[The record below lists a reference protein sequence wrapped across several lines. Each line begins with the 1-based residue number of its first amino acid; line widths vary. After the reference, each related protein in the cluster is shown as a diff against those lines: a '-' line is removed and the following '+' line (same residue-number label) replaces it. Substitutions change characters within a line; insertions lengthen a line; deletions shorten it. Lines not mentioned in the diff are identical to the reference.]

1 MEASLPEGRSTTAV
15 PHHVR
20 FLALRRCAIDA
31 LPMTIYIYIYISG
44 IQQQTASHFDTVY
57 QRTQY
62 QCDSKE
68 VRSADQPQLS
78 KENSSHRVSQ
88 TAESG
93 KFAEAPHNNQV
104 ATDRTVQLLQ
114 YMYR

>member
-20 FLALRRCAIDA
+20 FLALRRCAVDA
-31 LPMTIYIYIYISG
+31 LPMTVYIYISG
-44 IQQQTASHFDTVY
+44 IQQQTASHFDTVC

-78 KENSSHRVSQ
+78 KENSSHGVSQ